1 MRRLNGGKEIP
12 YNPYLAIS
20 FTFGS
25 LLLVSV
31 SSIKLQN
38 DYYGI
43 VSNVLIRAIYTR
55 KITRGLHKPRLTR
68 DGNWTIHTSMAY
80 LGREVPV

>member
-1 MRRLNGGKEIP
+1 MPCDLHIFRFDSQIVRRLNGGEEIP
-12 YNPYLAIS
+12 CNPVLAIS

-55 KITRGLHKPRLTR
+55 KITRGLHKPRL
-68 DGNWTIHTSMAY
+68 
-80 LGREVPV
+80 P